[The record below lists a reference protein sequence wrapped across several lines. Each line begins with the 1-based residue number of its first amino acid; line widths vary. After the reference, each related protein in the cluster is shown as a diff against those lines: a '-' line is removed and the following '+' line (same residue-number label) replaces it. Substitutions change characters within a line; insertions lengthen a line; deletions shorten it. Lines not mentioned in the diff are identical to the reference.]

1 MSFLSATATIDA
13 VITKKGRELLAS
25 GQFKPTKFALAD
37 DEIDYSML
45 SLEDGESKIL
55 ETMVLEASSL
65 GNDANTQLKYK
76 LIISDGQI
84 LIPQIS
90 VQPRSVEAVIYD
102 IYEVRLSTTEWG
114 SDRSYT
120 VVNNS
125 NFVTLN
131 VNQAIKE
138 LNKQLYIPVSGKDY
152 QTVLAQLQVLK
163 SVYPFRG
170 DGRDWELPETYVTRP
185 SSDGSHK
192 FFIFCV
198 TPIEGNPN
206 ITVNV
211 SGNNSGAVANFT
223 VQNIIIL

>member
-1 MSFLSATATIDA
+1 MSFLSSTATIDA

-25 GQFKPTKFALAD
+25 GQFKPSKFALAD
-37 DEIDYSML
+37 DEIDYGML
-45 SLEDGESKIL
+45 SLEDGENKIL

-102 IYEVRLSTTEWG
+102 IYEIRLSTTEWG
-114 SDRSYT
+114 TDRSYT

-125 NFVTLN
+125 NYITLN
-131 VNQAIKE
+131 PNRAIIE

-152 QTVLAQLQVLK
+152 QTVLAQLQALK
-163 SVYPFRG
+163 SVYPFR

-185 SSDGSHK
+185 SADGSHK
-192 FFIFCV
+192 FFVFCV
-198 TPIEGNPN
+198 TPVEGNPN
-206 ITVNV
+206 ITVNI
-211 SGNNSGAVANFT
+211 SGNNSGAVSDFT
-223 VQNIIIL
+223 IQNIMIL